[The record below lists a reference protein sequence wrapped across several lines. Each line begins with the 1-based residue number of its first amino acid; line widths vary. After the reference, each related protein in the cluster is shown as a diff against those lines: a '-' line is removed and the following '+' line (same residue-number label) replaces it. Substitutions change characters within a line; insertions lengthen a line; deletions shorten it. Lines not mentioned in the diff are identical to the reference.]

1 MSCSSW
7 TLPISWSLQSP
18 QQSAAEP
25 QLNLK
30 VTSDVLPASS
40 PDVPLVLATHAVT
53 RLSLLWAEIFL
64 VVDWYAS
71 LAPPPLSVNV
81 ATCPGLT
88 IDPNEDLWD
97 KVHISIEFLFL
108 FSLQSWIWK
117 TEPFIR
123 SLSWCGAIVKW
134 AGGLNF
140 WLFYNWC
147 TMQWT
152 KEHPSSNGPT
162 NEYFHHQFKS
172 LTLFVLYH
180 T

>member
-1 MSCSSW
+1 MTLMSCSSW

-97 KVHISIEFLFL
+97 KVHNRYSRVFILVFLFKVG
-108 FSLQSWIWK
+108 FERPNESVRSSIM
-117 TEPFIR
+117 IR
-123 SLSWCGAIVKW
+123 GNSKM
-134 AGGLNF
+134 GGGVEL
-140 WLFYNWC
+140 
-147 TMQWT
+147 
-152 KEHPSSNGPT
+152 
-162 NEYFHHQFKS
+162 
-172 LTLFVLYH
+172 LTLL
-180 T
+180 